1 MTTTEILDALEA
13 GILALRSRN
22 GSAPGGPGAM
32 AGAALRVEIAR
43 AGLSAG
49 DFAKAAGVGRQEVE
63 DWIEERIPVPG
74 WIPAA
79 IRILALLTPSARR
92 TLLNGSATNAGK
104 RPDRSHPFSRIEE
117 L

>member
-1 MTTTEILDALEA
+1 
-13 GILALRSRN
+13 
-22 GSAPGGPGAM
+22 M